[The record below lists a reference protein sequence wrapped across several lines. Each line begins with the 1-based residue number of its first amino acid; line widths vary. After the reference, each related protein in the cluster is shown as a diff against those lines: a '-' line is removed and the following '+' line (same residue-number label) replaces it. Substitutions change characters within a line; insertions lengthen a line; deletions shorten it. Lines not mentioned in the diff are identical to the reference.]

1 MLSVAIITYNEEEN
15 IRKTLEAV
23 KNLADEIIVVDSFST
38 DKTVDIAKEYGAR
51 IYLEKF
57 KGFIDQK
64 NSAMEKCSNE
74 WILFLDA
81 DEVVTQALR
90 KSIINALSKNEVCGY
105 IINRRTFYLGKLLKY
120 SWQPDRN
127 LRLVHKSLDPKWGK
141 SSPHEKLYINGES
154 EILEGEIIHYS
165 YKNLNEHIQ
174 KLNYYA
180 QSVAQN
186 YYINGRHFKLHNI
199 LLNPFLAFFKKYLF
213 KLGFLDGYRGFFVAA
228 SSFIYVFL
236 KYAYLW
242 EINKTKKRKIIR

>member
-1 MLSVAIITYNEEEN
+1 M
-15 IRKTLEAV
+15 
-23 KNLADEIIVVDSFST
+23 ADEIIVVDSFST
-38 DKTVDIAKEYGAR
+38 DKTVDIAKEYGSK
-51 IYLEKF
+51 IYIEKF

-81 DEVVTQALR
+81 DEVATPEL
-90 KSIINALSKNEVCGY
+90 KESIRNALSKDEIRGY
-105 IINRRTFYLGKLLKY
+105 IINRCTFYLGKLLKY
-120 SWQPDRN
+120 SWQPDRK
-127 LRLVHKSLDPKWGK
+127 LRLVHKSLNPKWGK
-141 SSPHEKLYINGES
+141 SSPHEKLYINGKS

-186 YYINGRHFKLHNI
+186 YYINGRHFKLYNI

-213 KLGFLDGYRGFFVAA
+213 KLGFLDGYRGFFVAV

-242 EINKTKKRKIIR
+242 ERSKVKSNQ